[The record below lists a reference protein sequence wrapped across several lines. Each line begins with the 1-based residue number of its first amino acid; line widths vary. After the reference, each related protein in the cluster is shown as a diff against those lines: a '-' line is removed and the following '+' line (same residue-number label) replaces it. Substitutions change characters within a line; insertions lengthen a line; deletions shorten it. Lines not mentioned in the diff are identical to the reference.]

1 MNRNDIS
8 NFQKFI
14 TTVNTT
20 AEFIQLY
27 DLKVNYIPQVN
38 TSREMIRISQYFYI
52 LVNAKKLSFTVDT
65 VDFQSKS
72 KFFVEKNI
80 DLQSK
85 DKLAPVPLLAR
96 PK

>member
-1 MNRNDIS
+1 
-8 NFQKFI
+8 
-14 TTVNTT
+14 
-20 AEFIQLY
+20 
-27 DLKVNYIPQVN
+27 
-38 TSREMIRISQYFYI
+38 MIRISQYFYI

-85 DKLAPVPLLAR
+85 DKLAPAPLLAR